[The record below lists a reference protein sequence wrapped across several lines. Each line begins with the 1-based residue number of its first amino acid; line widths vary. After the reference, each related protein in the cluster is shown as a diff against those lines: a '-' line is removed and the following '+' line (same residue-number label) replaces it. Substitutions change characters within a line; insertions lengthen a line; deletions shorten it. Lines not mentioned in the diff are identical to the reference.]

1 MMKLIKLYLAFLLL
15 IYGCVD
21 NTNKNITT
29 EQDYNDTP
37 DQICYNMEFVF
48 FDSSTSKTIIN
59 SKRARVYNKKNE
71 TILDSGVFVRFYN
84 DIGEQTGTLKA
95 DLIIIDDITK
105 DMLANSNVLVISD
118 TNNTK
123 LETSELK
130 WRQNDRK
137 IYTDAK
143 VKITS
148 PNEIIEGIG
157 LISEEDL
164 SNYKIYKVTG
174 IRQ

>member
-1 MMKLIKLYLAFLLL
+1 MKLIKLSLLFLLL
-15 IYGCVD
+15 VYGCTD
-21 NTNKNITT
+21 NNKNIIP
-29 EQDYNDTP
+29 ELDYSNFP

-48 FDSSTSKTIIN
+48 FDSSTTKTIIN
-59 SKRARVYNKKNE
+59 SKRARIYNKKNE

-84 DIGEQTGTLKA
+84 DRGRQTGTLKS
-95 DLIIIDDITK
+95 DIVTIDDITK
-105 DMLANSNVLVISD
+105 DMVAVGNVLVISD
-118 TNNTK
+118 SSNTK

-130 WRQNDRK
+130 WRQNDKK

-148 PNEIIEGIG
+148 PNETIEGIG
-157 LISEEDL
+157 LVSNEDL
-164 SNYKIYKVTG
+164 SNYRIYKVTG